1 MADHSNSP
9 GKPKFSAEIIKE
21 RLRTMTVWLEQV
33 GDFARALD
41 WLGPAEKHAAGSDE
55 LKLVNVRDEVDF
67 ALSHFLRRAST
78 AQRLRAETTHCL
90 DLLINAAVERQ
101 GDGYDALHLMRRYHA
116 LSGDET
122 HPVGEIAPESFPDS
136 FAWDTYQ
143 RVSALAELVEQF
155 PEHIRHSAR
164 QMHGWPMIVSAH
176 LDLRTEFQRVREHL
190 SVGADYPLDVGPR
203 RRRGTDG
210 PLLRYLEP
218 LVWRLHVT
226 RLVLRKTEKTWRGEK
241 FARRLYGFWWEFP
254 DPQPSPEI
262 LAVLKLV
269 PTLSPLTQTTA
280 REWSRKV
287 IVPLIMLEDAGDPE
301 SCNTPALR
309 NIWHHRSVKSR
320 ATFQSRLHS
329 AVTDTSERFGRPG

>member
-21 RLRTMTVWLEQV
+21 RLRTMTAWLEQV

-41 WLGPAEKHAAGSDE
+41 WLGAAEKHAAGSDE
-55 LKLVNVRDEVDF
+55 QKLVNVRDEVDF
-67 ALSHFLRRAST
+67 ALSHFLRSAST
-78 AQRLRAETTHCL
+78 AQRVRAETTHCL
-90 DLLINAAVERQ
+90 DLLMEAAVERQ
-101 GDGYDALHLMRRYHA
+101 GDGHDALHLMRRYHA
-116 LSGDET
+116 LSGDEPD
-122 HPVGEIAPESFPDS
+122 PVGEVAPESFPDS

-143 RVSALAELVEQF
+143 RVSALAGLVEQF

-226 RLVLRKTEKTWRGEK
+226 RLVLRKTEKTWHGEE
-241 FARRLYGFWWEFP
+241 FARRLYGFWWEYP
-254 DPQPSPEI
+254 DPCPSSVVMAI
-262 LAVLKLV
+262 LRKL
-269 PTLSPLTQTTA
+269 PKMAPLTRRSVPRWC
-280 REWSRKV
+280 REV
-287 IVPLIMLEDAGDPE
+287 ITPLIVELEGGDE
-301 SCNTPALR
+301 KSCTKPALQ
-309 NIWHHRSVKSR
+309 NIWRHRGVKSA
-320 ATFQSRLHS
+320 ATFRSRLTS
-329 AVTDTSERFGRPG
+329 AVSDTLKRFARN